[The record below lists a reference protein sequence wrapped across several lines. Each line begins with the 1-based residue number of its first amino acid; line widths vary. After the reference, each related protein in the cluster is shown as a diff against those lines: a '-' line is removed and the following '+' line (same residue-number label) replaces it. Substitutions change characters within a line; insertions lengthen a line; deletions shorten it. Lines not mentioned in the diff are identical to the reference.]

1 MDLKKFI
8 KDRNEAFSS
17 MDEKKI
23 KAYCKKYKIDIPED
37 ENIFWMGVHKAVC
50 NLYLNEDNLITL
62 EQYNKSYEW
71 LAHHG
76 VTPTIYGG
84 EKNG

>member
-1 MDLKKFI
+1 MEDFVKE
-8 KDRNEAFSS
+8 RNDAFAS
-17 MDEKKI
+17 MDEAKI
-23 KAYCKKYKIDIPED
+23 KAYCKKYKIKIPED

-50 NLYLNEDNLITL
+50 NLYLSDNSPITL

-76 VTPTIYGG
+76 STPTIFEDGG
-84 EKNG
+84 EK